1 MPLRITWTRR
11 ALKLPQEVRDELAI
25 RLERLHPYFPEM
37 TPEMKVGITR
47 FYDGLAFK
55 SNSGKV
61 RLWVNVHRKRKGG
74 WAYPTYWTIAHEMMH
89 LAQFNED
96 RIPGGERATDIF
108 ALARLPTELIDDSPS
123 YLVIT
128 QDIRDDWS
136 DRHSKLA
143 HELARESVR
152 LRNNGL
158 RKYASWWEDEFE
170 RRILA
175 EAPPKKKRR
184 AKCA

>member
-1 MPLRITWTRR
+1 MRFRITWTRR
-11 ALKLPQEVRDELAI
+11 ALKLPQEVREELAG
-25 RLERLHPYFPEM
+25 RLERLHPFFPEM
-37 TPEMKVGITR
+37 TPEMTVGVTR

-61 RLWVNVHRKRKGG
+61 KLWVDVHRKRMGG
-74 WAYPTYWTIAHEMMH
+74 WVYPTYWTLAHEMMH

-96 RIPGGERATDIF
+96 RIPGGERAMDIY
-108 ALARLPTELIDDSPS
+108 ALSRLPTDLIDDSPS

-136 DRHSKLA
+136 KRHS
-143 HELARESVR
+143 ELARGLAKESLR
-152 LRNNGL
+152 LRDNGL

-175 EAPPKKKRR
+175 EAPPKKKTRSR
-184 AKCA
+184 CR